1 MMFCHWIIFESVII
15 CIWSIDP
22 NQLEVTDTT
31 GTETYVLLI
40 YFDFCALF
48 VFALC
53 LVPSVPCV
61 SGLSI
66 IAVLCLSSL
75 CVLVPVLLCV
85 SGLSIID
92 VLCLSSLC
100 VLFPVF
106 LVSLDCLWFLCF
118 VCLRFVSCSQCSLCL
133 WIVYSC
139 CALFVFALC
148 LVPSVPCV
156 SGLSILDYSFCFFL
170 TFIVYLFP
178 MQLLTRVIFLRMIL
192 FTKKLCNSY
201 IIPGTNYN
209 NLMKS
214 CDTID

>member
-66 IAVLCLSSL
+66 
-75 CVLVPVLLCV
+75 
-85 SGLSIID
+85 
-92 VLCLSSLC
+92 
-100 VLFPVF
+100 
-106 LVSLDCLWFLCF
+106 
-118 VCLRFVSCSQCSLCL
+118 
-133 WIVYSC
+133 
-139 CALFVFALC
+139 
-148 LVPSVPCV
+148 
-156 SGLSILDYSFCFFL
+156 LDYSFCFFL

-192 FTKKLCNSY
+192 FTKKKLCNSY

-214 CDTID
+214 CDTIDYVIITREIL

>member
-75 CVLVPVLLCV
+75 CVL
-85 SGLSIID
+85 
-92 VLCLSSLC
+92 
-100 VLFPVF
+100 FPVF

-133 WIVYSC
+133 WIVFDF

-156 SGLSILDYSFCFFL
+156 YGLSLISVLCLSSLC
-170 TFIVYLFP
+170 VLFP
-178 MQLLTRVIFLRMIL
+178 VFLVSLDCL
-192 FTKKLCNSY
+192 FLITLSVFF
-201 IIPGTNYN
+201 
-209 NLMKS
+209 
-214 CDTID
+214 